1 MQNGDPRVAVFLCL
15 IWGVS
20 PEGLVCRL
28 YTLVAHRESSTM
40 KPMHI
45 LTQLIFILM
54 PNIAWASEGAAGPA
68 SPPVISITPLWAHAI
83 RQDSMVEKE
92 P

>member
-1 MQNGDPRVAVFLCL
+1 MQNGDPGVAVFLCF

-28 YTLVAHRESSTM
+28 SFLVEHHESSTM

-54 PNIAWASEGAAGPA
+54 PNIAWVSEGTAGRA
-68 SPPVISITPLWAHAI
+68 SPPVISITPPWALLFANI
-83 RQDSMVEKE
+83 RW
-92 P
+92 

>member
-1 MQNGDPRVAVFLCL
+1 MQNGDPRVAVFLCF

-20 PEGLVCRL
+20 PEGRVCRL
-28 YTLVAHRESSTM
+28 SFLVAHREISIM

-54 PNIAWASEGAAGPA
+54 PNIAWASEGRLAPHH
-68 SPPVISITPLWAHAI
+68 LL
-83 RQDSMVEKE
+83 
-92 P
+92 